1 MVREHATSS
10 MFEPIT
16 AAEPCQISNCSI
28 GEMLLTPMICPERQI
43 QKARVELLPPQHP
56 PRHSSGRVGADG
68 LQPGGFR
75 FRLAR
80 VALGRRLARGR
91 RYIGVGAGCRL
102 DVRLGRPHA
111 EGQRPAAA
119 VLVAS
124 NAFVLTICLTPTT
137 ARYPCLASHLGLFR
151 WIKF

>member
-1 MVREHATSS
+1 
-10 MFEPIT
+10 
-16 AAEPCQISNCSI
+16 
-28 GEMLLTPMICPERQI
+28 MLLTPMICPERQI
-43 QKARVELLPPQHP
+43 QKARVELLQYPGVSTAAAKPSAGKIGASYGCKVRPQLLAPPYLPPQHP

-119 VLVAS
+119 A
-124 NAFVLTICLTPTT
+124 AAA
-137 ARYPCLASHLGLFR
+137 AREEQGRRGGLGLGLR
-151 WIKF
+151 CPKSSLDT